1 MPPRTGL
8 RSATISNVL
17 MCRCRSIRMVRAMLS
32 AEMQGRGILT
42 AQMILST
49 SDDELIRK
57 ISELRASKQLYN
69 SVHELNELLSTPQYR
84 SLAEQALKKTG
95 P

>member
-1 MPPRTGL
+1 
-8 RSATISNVL
+8 
-17 MCRCRSIRMVRAMLS
+17 MVRAMLS
-32 AEMQGRGILT
+32 AEMQARGILR

-84 SLAEQALKKTG
+84 SLAEQALKKLG
-95 P
+95 LEYAG

>member
-1 MPPRTGL
+1 M
-8 RSATISNVL
+8 
-17 MCRCRSIRMVRAMLS
+17 
-32 AEMQGRGILT
+32 T

>member
-1 MPPRTGL
+1 
-8 RSATISNVL
+8 
-17 MCRCRSIRMVRAMLS
+17 MVRAMLS

-84 SLAEQALKKTG
+84 SLAEQALKKLG
-95 P
+95 LEYAG

>member
-1 MPPRTGL
+1 
-8 RSATISNVL
+8 
-17 MCRCRSIRMVRAMLS
+17 MLS

-84 SLAEQALKKTG
+84 SLAEQAFKKLG
-95 P
+95 LEYAG